1 MTGNLLPNSFEICVA
16 QQKTANSRPLR
27 PATDT
32 QRFIEL
38 YVKYKLVNVPCLPFF
53 PLSLARYFEF
63 VLAFFQSHTFPYPA
77 SRGFSLA
84 WLLAF
89 TKSFTSLVS
98 RVVGCDCQETRLK
111 FN

>member
-1 MTGNLLPNSFEICVA
+1 MTENLLSNSFEYGVA
-16 QQKTANSRPLR
+16 KQKTANSRPLR
-27 PATDT
+27 PAINT
-32 QRFIEL
+32 QLFIEL

-53 PLSLARYFEF
+53 LLTLA
-63 VLAFFQSHTFPYPA
+63 VFFRNHTFPYPV

-98 RVVGCDCQETRLK
+98 RLVGCDCQETRLK

>member
-1 MTGNLLPNSFEICVA
+1 MTGNLLPNSLEICVA

-27 PATDT
+27 PATDN

-53 PLSLARYFEF
+53 PLTLA
-63 VLAFFQSHTFPYPA
+63 VFFRNHTFPYPA

-98 RVVGCDCQETRLK
+98 RLVGCDCQETRLK